1 MFNRGKT
8 NQERSKEID
17 QNRTSSCFRDP
28 DGNGLCLYR
37 KERKREGKVGTESSL
52 SYSLHRISAERHP
65 RSLL

>member
-17 QNRTSSCFRDP
+17 WNGSSGCFRDT
-28 DGNGLCLYR
+28 DLQLSR
-37 KERKREGKVGTESSL
+37 KEGKRERKIGTRSSP
-52 SYSLHRISAERHP
+52 SYSLHRISTKRHP